1 MENHQVDLPENSATS
16 RRRLLTSLLAGG
28 AFAAAAPMLAS
39 RASAA
44 DATTTTTEA
53 PMGAPSTTAAPN
65 RDAGD
70 TNVLNSLINRETQMV
85 ATYKTA
91 ISATKNANDVAAL
104 TLIHDHHVAYEQALK
119 GYLGRV
125 AVSGN
130 TTPLANVTGAFT
142 SIASQLAAIETA
154 TMNQHIDALNSVNGL
169 DAATLLASIITMEAR
184 HSAALALVSGLAPLS
199 AAGN

>member
-16 RRRLLTSLLAGG
+16 RRRVLTSLLAGG
-28 AFAAAAPMLAS
+28 AFAAAAPLLAS

-44 DATTTTTEA
+44 GESTATTVA
-53 PMGAPSTTAAPN
+53 PPN
-65 RDAGD
+65 RDAAD
-70 TNVLNSLINRETQMV
+70 NNVLNALINRESQMV
-85 ATYKTA
+85 ATYAAA
-91 ISATKNANDVAAL
+91 IKGTKDANDVAAL
-104 TLIHDHHVAYEQALK
+104 TLIHDHHLAYEHALK

-125 AVSGN
+125 AVDGN
-130 TTPLANVTGAFT
+130 DTALASMSSDFSST
-142 SIASQLAAIETA
+142 ASQLAALESA
-154 TMNQHIDALNSVNGL
+154 TMNQHIDALSSINGL

>member
-1 MENHQVDLPENSATS
+1 MPLVENHQVDLPENSATS

-28 AFAAAAPMLAS
+28 AFAAAAPLLAT

-44 DATTTTTEA
+44 DETTTTTVA
-53 PMGAPSTTAAPN
+53 PPN
-65 RDAGD
+65 RDAAD
-70 TNVLNSLINRETQMV
+70 NNVLNSLINREAQTV

-91 ISATKNANDVAAL
+91 IAATKNANDVAAL

-119 GYLGRV
+119 GYLGRP

-130 TTPLANVTGAFT
+130 TTPLANVTGAFPA
-142 SIASQLAAIETA
+142 IAAQLSAIETA
-154 TMNQHIDALNSVNGL
+154 TMNQHIDALNTINGH
-169 DAATLLASIITMEAR
+169 DAATLVASIITMEAR

-199 AAGN
+199 AAGD